1 MCSISPDKI
10 VLEGAKKYIKWTNNI
25 KIIIVTLSVSVPG
38 NPVLVLE
45 GWILDV
51 GLCVQANSL
60 CRSEGRGNL
69 PKRSCSGQ
77 CVIVIKVNVKDGD

>member
-1 MCSISPDKI
+1 M
-10 VLEGAKKYIKWTNNI
+10 
-25 KIIIVTLSVSVPG
+25 
-38 NPVLVLE
+38 
-45 GWILDV
+45 